1 MKIVSAN
8 ISSLKNLNNL
18 WKLPHV
24 AGADVVCLQETTVAG
39 VEKAAERLGYRV
51 VAADRLVHPGGGGV
65 AILSRIPIQEVT
77 LDEEHGCLLPRGQYV
92 SGIIDGIQISS
103 VYVTHDST
111 SRQFTA
117 LSSLFASQV
126 DRRAVI
132 AGDMNIFR
140 DGRDSWRFAKA
151 IDNRNKGQVEY
162 GCDET
167 AMTWFR
173 NQFKSG
179 WVDVIGK
186 HARERRVYT
195 YWNTTGHYERGEGT
209 RLDYILASP
218 AMAIE
223 VKPQSVVVSHE
234 VRFGRHAQ
242 VSCVFDESLVI
253 RDRLFEKTRRIR
265 LW

>member
-1 MKIVSAN
+1 
-8 ISSLKNLNNL
+8 
-18 WKLPHV
+18 
-24 AGADVVCLQETTVAG
+24 
-39 VEKAAERLGYRV
+39 VEQAAERLGYHV

-65 AILSRIPIQEVT
+65 AILSRIPIEEVT

-92 SGIIDGIQISS
+92 SGTVDGIQISS
-103 VYVTHDST
+103 VYVTHDSA
-111 SRQFTA
+111 SHHFAA
-117 LSSLFASQV
+117 LSVLFARQV

-151 IDNRNKGQVEY
+151 IANRNKGRVEF
-162 GCDET
+162 GCDEI

-173 NQFKSG
+173 NQFKAG

-186 HARERRVYT
+186 HTRERPVYT
-195 YWNTTGHYERGEGT
+195 YWNTTGHYERREGT

-218 AMAIE
+218 ALSSE
-223 VKPQSVVVSHE
+223 VEPQSVAISHE

-242 VSCVFDESLVI
+242 VSCEFREP
-253 RDRLFEKTRRIR
+253 
-265 LW
+265 